1 MQLWAK
7 LWAQLWP
14 PGDHCV
20 PAVRRLAQNRRS
32 TGEEDSPSDSHTY
45 KVHVASVNNFP
56 TAAGLASSAAGYACL
71 GAFLGSL
78 VCVDVPFLFLSSF
91 VPVPWGTLFP
101 FVDLEDGP
109 SVCPCFSAPAQS
121 TDSRHSNRIVEP
133 GRDGPCQ

>member
-1 MQLWAK
+1 MVQLWAK
-7 LWAQLWP
+7 LWVQLWP

-20 PAVRRLAQNRRS
+20 LAVRRLAQNRRS

-78 VCVDVPFLFLSSF
+78 VRVSVLFLFLFLSSS
-91 VPVPWGTLFP
+91 VPVPCG
-101 FVDLEDGP
+101 DLVSFCELGGRSI
-109 SVCPCFSAPAQS
+109 SVPLLLCPCPFYRLQAQQQ
-121 TDSRHSNRIVEP
+121 DS
-133 GRDGPCQ
+133 